1 MDILEMSDP
10 KIYKLGIA
18 TLVEHLGRDETTR
31 FLSICK
37 PREVPVE
44 VSEQTLSHTEM
55 RKIEKKIYKVYGTKP
70 PVSHRDLSQMSD
82 IAFYELALNIIL
94 EQLGPVGMMRFI
106 RIRRPGT
113 GDYTAERHRWLD
125 KLDRKTILEGI
136 QEVEREIKATQIS
149 FSQPMTGC

>member
-1 MDILEMSDP
+1 MNILEMPDS
-10 KIYKLGIA
+10 KIYKLGIT

-31 FLSICK
+31 FLCICK
-37 PREVPVE
+37 LREDPVE
-44 VSEQTLSHTEM
+44 VSEQPLSHAEM
-55 RKIEKKIYKVYGTKP
+55 KKIEKKIYRAYRTKP
-70 PVSHRDLSQMSD
+70 PVPHRDLSQMSD
-82 IAFYELALNIIL
+82 IAFYELGLNTIL

-136 QEVEREIKATQIS
+136 QEAEKEIKAAQIRH
-149 FSQPMTGC
+149 PK

>member
-1 MDILEMSDP
+1 MNIQEMPDS

-31 FLSICK
+31 FLCICK
-37 PREVPVE
+37 PREDPVE
-44 VSEQTLSHTEM
+44 VSGQTLSHAEM
-55 RKIEKKIYKVYGTKP
+55 KKIEKKVYRTYRTKP
-70 PVSHRDLSQMSD
+70 PVPHIDLSQMSD
-82 IAFYELALNIIL
+82 IAFYELALNTIL
-94 EQLGPVGMMRFI
+94 EQLGPVAMMRFI

-136 QEVEREIKATQIS
+136 QEVEREIKATQIRH
-149 FSQPMTGC
+149 PK

>member
-1 MDILEMSDP
+1 MDILEMSDS

-18 TLVEHLGRDETTR
+18 MLVEHLGCDETTR

-70 PVSHRDLSQMSD
+70 PAPHRDLSQMSD

-106 RIRRPGT
+106 RIRRPST

-125 KLDRKTILEGI
+125 KLDRKTILDGI
-136 QEVEREIKATQIS
+136 QEVEKEIKATQIRH
-149 FSQPMTGC
+149 PK

>member
-1 MDILEMSDP
+1 MNILEMPDAN
-10 KIYKLGIA
+10 IYKLGIA

-31 FLSICK
+31 FLGICK
-37 PREVPVE
+37 PREDPVE
-44 VSEQTLSHTEM
+44 VDGKTLSHAKQK
-55 RKIEKKIYKVYGTKP
+55 KIEKKIYKVYGTKP
-70 PVSHRDLSQMSD
+70 PIPHRDLSQMSD
-82 IAFYELALNIIL
+82 LTFYELALSVIL
-94 EQLGPVGMMRFI
+94 KQLGPVGMMRFI

-113 GDYTAERHRWLD
+113 GDYTAERHQWLD